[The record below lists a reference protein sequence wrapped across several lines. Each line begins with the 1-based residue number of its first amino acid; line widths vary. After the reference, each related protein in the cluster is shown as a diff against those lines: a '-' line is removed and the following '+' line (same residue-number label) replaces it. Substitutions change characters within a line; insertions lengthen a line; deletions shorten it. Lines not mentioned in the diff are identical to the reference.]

1 MSEQIEKN
9 QNTSIDTTDG
19 ETARKLFVGG
29 LSWQTTEDGLQRYLE
44 GLGIQVERVLIMR
57 DKVSGRSRGFGF
69 VILKHQDMLDKAV
82 NGTLQL
88 DGRKIEAKRAIPKR
102 DMEKSGRK
110 VFVGGIPIS
119 LTAADFRKFFE
130 NFGPVTDAQV
140 MTERESGRSRGF
152 GFVTFGDDET
162 LEKVLGQQ
170 HSIQGKPVEVKRAE
184 PKKVEKQQRPIILP
198 VPYFSPPG
206 YPYQVAYPSGSGT
219 THFYGQALTYDPASG
234 QYYLASPM
242 YTPQFIPVEESG
254 APYNEF
260 FYDNPVATPAPA
272 SPASTPT
279 SPDAGSTNTITPS
292 SHTKRARRDVVTGPK
307 GDWSNSHVEVSSSS
321 TGSSSLVDRV
331 RLQKDERR
339 KRGVSNPEPERV
351 GRKLSTAVPQTGST
365 GLQRKSVVTMATA
378 GNWRSRVNAGS
389 SQATASTAS
398 TTNTISPTS
407 TNSTKEG
414 GSLHKYFQ

>member
-1 MSEQIEKN
+1 MSEHSDPN
-9 QNTSIDTTDG
+9 QSPVAETDG

-44 GLGIQVERVLIMR
+44 SLSLEVERVLIMR
-57 DKVSGRSRGFGF
+57 DKLTGRSRGFGF
-69 VILKHQDMLDKAV
+69 VILKQQDMLDKAV

-130 NFGPVTDAQV
+130 QFGPVTDAQV

-162 LEKVLGQQ
+162 LEKVLAQQ

-184 PKKVEKQQRPIILP
+184 TKKVERQQRPIILP
-198 VPYFSPPG
+198 VPAYFSPTA
-206 YPYQVAYPSGSGT
+206 YPYQVAYPSSNSAGAAI
-219 THFYGQALTYDPASG
+219 YGQALTYDPASG

-242 YTPQFIPVEESG
+242 YAPQFISVDDANAAG
-254 APYNEF
+254 
-260 FYDNPVATPAPA
+260 YDQQYYYDTNGTASNPT
-272 SPASTPT
+272 SPPSSTPT
-279 SPDAGSTNTITPS
+279 SPEP
-292 SHTKRARRDVVTGPK
+292 
-307 GDWSNSHVEVSSSS
+307 SSSS
-321 TGSSSLVDRV
+321 ANSKRASRREVVSVPKGEWTTEVAPVSPPSAKTTLVERV
-331 RLQKDERR
+331 RLQNEVTRK
-339 KRGVSNPEPERV
+339 KRGMSNPEPDRTV
-351 GRKLSTAVPQTGST
+351 RKLSTTPLPQNANLAS
-365 GLQRKSVVTMATA
+365 QRKSVVSMATA
-378 GNWRSRVNAGS
+378 GNWRSRVNASAS
-389 SQATASTAS
+389 SPAATTA
-398 TTNTISPTS
+398 
-407 TNSTKEG
+407 TNSNSSANTKEG

>member
-1 MSEQIEKN
+1 MSEHSDPN
-9 QNTSIDTTDG
+9 QSLVVAETDG

-44 GLGIQVERVLIMR
+44 SLSLEVERVLIMR
-57 DKVSGRSRGFGF
+57 DKLTGRSRGFGF
-69 VILKHQDMLDKAV
+69 VILKQQDMLDKAV

-130 NFGPVTDAQV
+130 QFGPVTDAQV

-162 LEKVLGQQ
+162 LEKVLAQQ

-184 PKKVEKQQRPIILP
+184 PKKVERQQRPIILP
-198 VPYFSPPG
+198 VPAYFSPTA
-206 YPYQVAYPSGSGT
+206 YPYQVAYPSSNSAGAAAI
-219 THFYGQALTYDPASG
+219 YGQALTYDPASG

-242 YTPQFIPVEESG
+242 YTPQFISVEDANAAG
-254 APYNEF
+254 
-260 FYDNPVATPAPA
+260 YDQQYYYDSNGSASNPA
-272 SPASTPT
+272 SPPSSTPISPEPASSSST
-279 SPDAGSTNTITPS
+279 S
-292 SHTKRARRDVVTGPK
+292 KRARREVVSVPK
-307 GDWSNSHVEVSSSS
+307 GEWTTEVAPGSPPSATTTLVE
-321 TGSSSLVDRV
+321 RV
-331 RLQKDERR
+331 RLQNEVRK
-339 KRGVSNPEPERV
+339 KRGMSNPEPDRTV
-351 GRKLSTAVPQTGST
+351 RKLSTTPLPQTSNVGS
-365 GLQRKSVVTMATA
+365 QRKSVVSMATA
-378 GNWRSRVNAGS
+378 GNWRSRVNASAS
-389 SQATASTAS
+389 SPAAT
-398 TTNTISPTS
+398 TS
-407 TNSTKEG
+407 ATNSNNSSANTTKEG